1 MLAKSKGKKGEPAV
15 IENRRARHEYHILT
29 TVEAGIALLG
39 SEVKSVR
46 EGKVSLSEG
55 YVRAEESPAS
65 LTLHGVTIQE
75 YGPAAGHQ
83 HSPKRARTLLAHK
96 KEIVK
101 LARESSQKG
110 FTIVPLKM
118 YFKGARAKVLV
129 GVARG
134 KAEFDKRATKRDMEA
149 KRELARVMRKRV

>member
-1 MLAKSKGKKGEPAV
+1 LSKSKGKKGEAAV
-15 IENRRARHEYHILT
+15 IENRRAHHEYHILT

-46 EGKVSLSEG
+46 EGKVSLGEG

-65 LTLHGVTIQE
+65 LMLHGVTIQE

-83 HSPKRARTLLAHK
+83 HSAKRARVLLAHK
-96 KEIVK
+96 REIVK

-118 YFKGARAKVLV
+118 YFKGGRAKVLV

-134 KAEFDKRATKRDMEA
+134 KAEYDKRQTKRDMEA

>member
-1 MLAKSKGKKGEPAV
+1 MLAKSKGKKGEPPT

-29 TVEAGIALLG
+29 TVEAGIVLTG

-46 EGKVSLSEG
+46 EGKVSLAEG
-55 YVRAEESPAS
+55 YVRAEETPAS
-65 LTLHGVTIQE
+65 LTMHGVTIQE
-75 YGPAAGHQ
+75 YAPAAGNQ
-83 HSPKRARTLLAHK
+83 HSPKRVRTLLAHK

-101 LARESSQKG
+101 LARESAQKG

-134 KAEFDKRATKRDMEA
+134 KAEFDKRQTKREMEA
-149 KRELARVMRKRV
+149 KREIARAMTRRA